1 MEANKAKANETKD
14 QSQVNK
20 DQISS
25 TAGDQT
31 TQAWCGARFQRNFN
45 GKQSKEKLEL
55 ARNIRGDSHTSKLA
69 NVPAHG
75 EVWFDEKAITN
86 ILSFVEMKVKYR
98 ITFDSFN
105 EKAFVMHY
113 SHKKSNFVAVKN

>member
-1 MEANKAKANETKD
+1 MMK
-14 QSQVNK
+14 
-20 DQISS
+20 
-25 TAGDQT
+25 T

-69 NVPAHG
+69 NVPAYG
-75 EVWFDEKAITN
+75 EVWFDENTN
-86 ILSFVEMKVKYR
+86 ILSFAEMKAKYR

-105 EKAFVMHY
+105 EKAFAMHY
-113 SHKKSNFVAVKN
+113 SHKKSNFVAVKNWFYICKPNQSTNNASLVNLSIESVDG